1 MIADWASYTLAD
13 FIPFTPEVYA
23 RLIERV
29 NAAWWPLQLPAV
41 ALGLAALGLAWHGR
55 SRPALLLLVPAWV
68 ASGVDFHLQHYAELT
83 WAAPW
88 FGAAF
93 LAHATLLLGL
103 ALSGRLPEPR
113 SNHGPM
119 ARVGGLIALF
129 GLVGYPALAA
139 VAGSGWRGAE
149 VFGLHPDPT
158 AVATLGLVMIAL
170 GGLRVGV
177 AALIP
182 LLWLEVSNLTLVAL
196 QFTRGWLLTGVVGLA
211 VAGVVAEAVV
221 GRLGRR

>member
-1 MIADWASYTLAD
+1 MIADWASYALAD
-13 FIPFTPEVYA
+13 FIPFTPDVYV
-23 RLIERV
+23 RLLERV
-29 NAAWWPLQLPAV
+29 NTAWWPLQLPGV
-41 ALGLAALGLAWHGR
+41 ALGLAALILAWHGR
-55 SRPALLLLVPAWV
+55 VRPALLLLVPAWV

-158 AVATLGLVMIAL
+158 AVATLGLVMVAL
-170 GGLRVGV
+170 GGIRAGF
-177 AALIP
+177 AALVP
-182 LLWLEVSNLTLVAL
+182 LLWLGIASLTLLAL
-196 QFTRGWLLTGVVGLA
+196 QFTQGWLLTGVVGLA
-211 VAGVVAEAVV
+211 VAGVVAEFMVRHLA
-221 GRLGRR
+221 RR